1 MACLLQEFLH
11 LKFLQKQHRELALLS
26 ASDRIYSDETIL
38 LEELNFEYRKPR
50 KIGKSI
56 EDIEE
61 GDSLSLTES
70 IEDNQLLLYLGL
82 TNDANPLYIQHDYT
96 QKTEY
101 QRPIVPSIMLMG
113 IITSAVSKH
122 LPGPG
127 SHVVN
132 FSVNFIEPVYHYET
146 LTFEFEVIKVDK
158 MKDVVTI
165 SVEAINTEDH
175 RILDAVVMVQPP
187 KAVAEN
193 EEEQQDE

>member
-1 MACLLQEFLH
+1 
-11 LKFLQKQHRELALLS
+11 
-26 ASDRIYSDETIL
+26 
-38 LEELNFEYRKPR
+38 
-50 KIGKSI
+50 
-56 EDIEE
+56 
-61 GDSLSLTES
+61 
-70 IEDNQLLLYLGL
+70 
-82 TNDANPLYIQHDYT
+82 
-96 QKTEY
+96 
-101 QRPIVPSIMLMG
+101 MLMG

-187 KAVAEN
+187 KAVAVN